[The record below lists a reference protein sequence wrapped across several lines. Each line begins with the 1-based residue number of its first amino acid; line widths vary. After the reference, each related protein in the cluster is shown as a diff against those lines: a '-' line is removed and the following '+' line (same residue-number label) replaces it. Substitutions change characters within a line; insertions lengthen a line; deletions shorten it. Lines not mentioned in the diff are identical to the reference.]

1 MGEFDLLKAIE
12 KGEIH
17 EVEVAW
23 ADHQGYPRGKR
34 IPSDIFVARLDK
46 GIAFADAALTW
57 DYTGDVLDGCR
68 VSGWETGYP
77 DFFVIPDVATAK
89 YRKSTRLNSSHV
101 SESRM
106 PSSA

>member
-34 IPSDIFVARLDK
+34 IPSDVFVARLDK

-68 VSGWETGYP
+68 VSG
-77 DFFVIPDVATAK
+77 
-89 YRKSTRLNSSHV
+89 
-101 SESRM
+101 
-106 PSSA
+106 